1 MVQQVNKNIIF
12 KILEI
17 QNNNPNI
24 YVGGSISLILQG
36 IIPYRDIHDVDLIYN
51 EKIQIHDVFNVN
63 ERKCIRNKIHYNG
76 IEHKLFVNKNARYVN
91 FDYNGLIIKLSPI
104 DETIEWKKTFYNR
117 YKKEKH
123 LIDLKNIFH

>member
-1 MVQQVNKNIIF
+1 MVKQVNKNIIF
-12 KILEI
+12 SILEI

-36 IIPYRDIHDVDLIYN
+36 IIPYREIHDVDLIYN

-76 IEHKLFVNKNARYVN
+76 IEHELFVNKNARYVN